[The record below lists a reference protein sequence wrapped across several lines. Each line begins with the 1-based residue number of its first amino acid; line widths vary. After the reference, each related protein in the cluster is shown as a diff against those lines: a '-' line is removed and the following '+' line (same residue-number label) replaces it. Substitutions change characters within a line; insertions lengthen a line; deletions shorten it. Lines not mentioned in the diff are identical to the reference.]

1 MCFLETLSEIQTGF
15 FPGEINH
22 GLAFKY
28 SSKQNQRYWTRVVDR
43 VWAPAAVT
51 GTLTG
56 VFWTRHSPSPSSPCC
71 KHPLGEVTELPTR
84 GRRAQPQRSHSLTV
98 ILLDGHQIMLGF
110 DGGLKRVDVLALIL
124 LDIGSHALQDVIR
137 RRGAGAG
144 AALWAAGLGRH
155 RQVAVVSK
163 VLVFL

>member
-22 GLAFKY
+22 GFAFKY

-56 VFWTRHSPSPSSPCC
+56 VFWTRHSSSPSFPLPQITSGWSDGANN
-71 KHPLGEVTELPTR
+71 LGEKSIVTE
-84 GRRAQPQRSHSLTV
+84 
-98 ILLDGHQIMLGF
+98 I
-110 DGGLKRVDVLALIL
+110 
-124 LDIGSHALQDVIR
+124 
-137 RRGAGAG
+137 
-144 AALWAAGLGRH
+144 
-155 RQVAVVSK
+155 
-163 VLVFL
+163 